1 MPSQRNPELI
11 EMEPISTTAHVER
24 ALAFQEALLPP
35 SLRELRPKLRQKAQH
50 QKRFGFY
57 SL

>member
-11 EMEPISTTAHVER
+11 ETESISTTAQVEKELTFR
-24 ALAFQEALLPP
+24 EALLPP
-35 SLRELRPKLRQKAQH
+35 SLRELRQKLRQKAKQ
-50 QKRFGFY
+50 QKRFRFY